1 MATTKSTKTAPKT
14 MKEFVDVETVTK
26 KGAEMAAKSYD
37 DIISFNQDNFE
48 AIVEFGKATAKGVE
62 ELNAEVLAFNKVA
75 LEENIAAAK
84 AVMGAKTV
92 QEAVDLQTEWAKAWF
107 DSYMSQATK
116 VGELTAKVAQE
127 AFAPV
132 NDRLTAAVEK
142 VVKPAAL

>member
-1 MATTKSTKTAPKT
+1 MATTKSTKTTAKT
-14 MKEFVDVETVTK
+14 KEFVDVEAATK

-37 DIISFNQDNFE
+37 DIMAFNQDNFD
-48 AIVEFGKATAKGVE
+48 AFVEFGKATAKGVE

-116 VGELTAKVAQE
+116 VGEMTAKVAQE

-132 NDRLTAAVEK
+132 NDRVTAAVEK

>member
-1 MATTKSTKTAPKT
+1 MATTKSTKTAAKT
-14 MKEFVDVETVTK
+14 KEFVDVDAVTK

-37 DIISFNQDNFE
+37 DVIAFNQDNFD
-48 AIVEFGKATAKGVE
+48 AMVEFGKATAKGVE

-75 LEENIAAAK
+75 IEENVAAAK

-132 NDRLTAAVEK
+132 NDRFSTAVEK
-142 VVKPAAL
+142 MVKPVSL